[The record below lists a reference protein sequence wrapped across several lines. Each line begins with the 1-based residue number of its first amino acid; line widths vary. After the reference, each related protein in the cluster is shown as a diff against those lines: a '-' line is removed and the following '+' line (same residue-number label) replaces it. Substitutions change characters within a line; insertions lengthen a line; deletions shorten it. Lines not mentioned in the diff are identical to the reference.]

1 MSIPTLA
8 ECIYRICKRDLFL
21 RRINFTNEC
30 FESFWDYEHDRERQY
45 DSVSS
50 GDTTD
55 LETTNKQKLRRGD
68 AGEMEWYEDL
78 GQMIGQLDGLY
89 SLHFDSLDIDRE
101 ELRRFWCEVSRN
113 RCLRFIE
120 CTNINIT
127 NGEEFLVWFWNTKI
141 SRLRFC
147 RCEIRD
153 DIGFVLADF
162 EVNDND
168 KGIEFNMC
176 HFPHISTN
184 TDVIEFA
191 RGLHQIIGLN
201 SLQFRDCTFENE
213 ETKNRFGC
221 MMRREF
227 NTRGF
232 NFVFE

>member
-127 NGEEFLVWFWNTKI
+127 NGEDFLVWFWETKSVDFAFVVVKLEMI
-141 SRLRFC
+141 LVLCLQILRLMTT
-147 RCEIRD
+147 IR
-153 DIGFVLADF
+153 
-162 EVNDND
+162 E
-168 KGIEFNMC
+168 
-176 HFPHISTN
+176 
-184 TDVIEFA
+184 
-191 RGLHQIIGLN
+191 LN
-201 SLQFRDCTFENE
+201 SICVIFHIFPPTP
-213 ETKNRFGC
+213 T
-221 MMRREF
+221 
-227 NTRGF
+227 
-232 NFVFE
+232 